1 MELKQQLL
9 EIGNVCKAVFT
20 RLGYKRSKL
29 IVKYRGENVDWLFY
43 KLSDDGKFYLIVGVK
58 ASLWGRGSRPEF
70 NVDKV
75 GLQLEPAAEFV
86 QLANSN
92 LIPYLGSSIDKR
104 PLANCSFQIAQ
115 EKLQHYID
123 NMPRLYLDL
132 GEIPTEQQ
140 VQDLYDFMLTKSCP
154 GFFENF
160 RYPYPFDSVD
170 IDLLWRWYR
179 KEGEPDFLRRV
190 TTFAYPMS
198 LCMQLIC
205 ETDNKPEEAESY
217 RRFADYFEAEL
228 SKITSGEFTG
238 RNQLLKPIQSDTL
251 NR

>member
-115 EKLQHYID
+115 GKLKHYID

-179 KEGEPDFLRRV
+179 KEGEPDFLSRFK
-190 TTFAYPMS
+190 TFVCEMS

-205 ETDNKPEEAESY
+205 EADNKPEEAESY
-217 RRFADYFEAEL
+217 KRFAAHFEEQ
-228 SKITSGEFTG
+228 
-238 RNQLLKPIQSDTL
+238 QLRIIDP